1 MVKGGHVYIMADR
14 YRGTIYIGVTAQ
26 LAFRIYQHRTGGGS
40 DFCIRYRLDRLVYAE
55 AHDDIRGAIAREKA
69 MKKWKREWKIKL
81 IEEQNPDWVDLFAA
95 LNA

>member
-1 MVKGGHVYIMADR
+1 MFISWP
-14 YRGTIYIGVTAQ
+14 TAIAAQ
-26 LAFRIYQHRTGGGS
+26 STLASPHNWLSGYQHRTGGGS